1 VLHQPQNKLF
11 RPPREKRKSR
21 RHPMRRAAEVVFS
34 EHMPPARCVIWD
46 MSDGGARIAVALPL
60 ADLPSS
66 FALVLYKDG
75 SIRRNCEV
83 VWMDA
88 RYVGVRFI

>member
-1 VLHQPQNKLF
+1 MLHQPQKKLF
-11 RPPREKRKSR
+11 RPPREKRKSD
-21 RHPMRRAAEVVFS
+21 RHPMRRVAEVVLS

-46 MSDGGARIAVALPL
+46 MSDGGARIAVAFPL

-75 SIRRNCEV
+75 SVRRNCEV
-83 VWMDA
+83 VWTDA
-88 RYVGVRFI
+88 RYVGVRFV